1 MVTEDAY
8 SSTLGLLNAEINK
21 TKTRNKNRKIFN
33 LRKLQEKWQIMHV
46 KAFNATWS
54 NGKIEFVLKGVA
66 LMETFLGSLDIHFAH
81 DSQKIK
87 NTNKNL
93 GALCSII

>member
-1 MVTEDAY
+1 MDWLATQLFTSNAIVSLEWAGLWIRYFMVTEDAY

-46 KAFNATWS
+46 KAFNAT
-54 NGKIEFVLKGVA
+54 
-66 LMETFLGSLDIHFAH
+66 
-81 DSQKIK
+81 
-87 NTNKNL
+87 
-93 GALCSII
+93 